1 MLSFLYFIQLG
12 FFTALFGING
22 VMGLLSSCANP
33 SQVLTPAQCYPMGRS
48 GRAHRYGV
56 CVRQERGGEPAER
69 EPQGAL
75 PLSHTGVPGE
85 HRGWRGLHPV
95 LYQRYDGGGGRGCPI
110 YVHSEATTARKRTDL
125 GPTEARCAVSG
136 YRWNEIRTC

>member
-12 FFTALFGING
+12 FFTALSGING

-33 SQVLTPAQCYPMGRS
+33 SQVLTPAQCYPMGHS

-56 CVRQERGGEPAER
+56 CVRQERGGEPAKR

-75 PLSHTGVPGE
+75 PLSHTGVRGE

-95 LYQRYDGGGGRGCPI
+95 LYQRYDGGGVGGGGVVLFTCTVKQHQHANPLT
-110 YVHSEATTARKRTDL
+110 S
-125 GPTEARCAVSG
+125 GPPRPGVQ
-136 YRWNEIRTC
+136 